1 MTDRDPCPAG
11 DLQLLRSG
19 LDDAVLEFA
28 VAGFGALWRGHSI
41 DPAVLLPD
49 RAEEATLAVNALAAR
64 GRAELDASG
73 FLVGVH
79 GLTLR
84 DSRHSFV
91 HHGVARNTW
100 CAFDSVGIPSALK
113 LDAVARTDCPTCG
126 TGLTVDI
133 QEGSVPAASPVLWL
147 PQPDDS
153 SHLIESFCAAAD
165 LYCSPAHLEQRIE
178 VDRTPGRVV
187 TLAEAAALGRAVWAD
202 VTEVDLESV
211 DRSEGMLRDRHV

>member
-1 MTDRDPCPAG
+1 MTDRDPCPAV

-19 LDDAVLEFA
+19 LDDEALEFA
-28 VAGFGALWRGHSI
+28 VAGFRALWRGHPI

-49 RAEEATLAVNALAAR
+49 RRETAARAVAALAER
-64 GRAELDASG
+64 GRAELDTRG
-73 FLVGVH
+73 FLIGVH

-100 CAFDSVGIPSALK
+100 CAFDSVGIPAALE

-126 TGLTVDI
+126 RAMTVDVRD
-133 QEGSVPAASPVLWL
+133 GSVPTASPVLWL
-147 PQPDDS
+147 PEPDDS

-165 LYCSPAHLEQRIE
+165 LYCSPAHLDQRIE
-178 VDRTPGRVV
+178 VNRTPGRVV
-187 TLAEAAALGRAVWAD
+187 SLAEAAALGRDIWAD
-202 VTEVDLESV
+202 VTAVDLESV
-211 DRSEGMLRDRHV
+211 DRSKGRAP